1 MSFTYTDEQSMLD
14 ETLTAVLEEFRHQS
28 ATGEDYRAVVWQ
40 KLTELGLPAM
50 PFEEADGGLG
60 SSSADQMVVQR
71 AIGRSA
77 LDLPFLSNSIV
88 AGGMVASLAR
98 QARTSALF
106 ASLIAGDSTL
116 SLAHNEPLDRY
127 RDGPVT
133 TTASSVEGG
142 FVLSGTKSKAL
153 HGDRAAYFLVSAT
166 LSEAQDPSLFLIPA
180 DAKGVSIVSNGG
192 LPGVVASDIRLDNV
206 LVPADSL
213 FAGPAQ
219 AVPSIRLALDRSLV
233 ATVHEMVGAMER
245 LQELTVDYLKLR
257 KQFGVA
263 LGAFQ
268 SLQHK
273 AVDMYV
279 ELEQARSVAIYANAM
294 LAADQEHRHAA
305 AVAAKLQVNKAARFV
320 GETAVQLHGAI
331 GMTMESETGRLF
343 RRLTALQFLFADS
356 DQCLAEL
363 GARSAS
369 ILED

>member
-14 ETLTAVLEEFRHQS
+14 ETLTALLEEFRHQS
-28 ATGEDYRAVVWQ
+28 AIGEDYCAVVWQ

-98 QARTSALF
+98 QAWTSALF

-116 SLAHNEPLDRY
+116 SLAHNEPLGN
-127 RDGPVT
+127 GPVT
-133 TTASSVEGG
+133 TAASSVEGG

-166 LSEAQDPSLFLIPA
+166 LSEAQDPSLFLVPA
-180 DAKGVSIVSNGG
+180 DAKGVSIASNGG

-263 LGAFQ
+263 LGTFQ

-279 ELEQARSVAIYANAM
+279 ELEQARSMAIYANAM

-305 AVAAKLQVNKAARFV
+305 AVAAKLQVNKGARFV